1 VAVPTVVF
9 DEYVAVGVADRPPAP
24 VTLTVHG
31 VRAEPVYVA
40 EAGQVMVV
48 VDVAR
53 AIVKVVEVDTG
64 RWFESPA

>member
-1 VAVPTVVF
+1 LVF
-9 DEYVAVGVADRPPAP
+9 DEYVADGVAESPPAP

-40 EAGQVMVV
+40 DAGHVMVV
-48 VDVAR
+48 VEVAR